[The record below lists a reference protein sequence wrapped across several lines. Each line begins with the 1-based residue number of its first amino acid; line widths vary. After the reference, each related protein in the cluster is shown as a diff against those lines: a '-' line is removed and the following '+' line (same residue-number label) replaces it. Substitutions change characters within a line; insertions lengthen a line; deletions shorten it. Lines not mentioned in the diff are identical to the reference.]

1 MSLAEA
7 QARISAREFAEWMAY
22 YTLEPWGQER
32 ADLRAGIIA
41 STVANANRD
50 AKKRRQPFKPQ
61 DFMPAFD
68 REPQTADQQ
77 LAMARMI
84 TEALG
89 GEILTAEGAESAE
102 GFDV

>member
-1 MSLAEA
+1 MTLAEA

-32 ADLRAGIIA
+32 GDLRAGIVAATI
-41 STVANANRD
+41 ANANRD
-50 AKKRRQPFKPQ
+50 AKKRKKPFKPQ
-61 DFMPAFD
+61 EFMPQFD
-68 REPQTADQQ
+68 KREQTVDEQ

-89 GEILTAEGAESAE
+89 GEVFTAENAENAE
-102 GFDV
+102 GMR